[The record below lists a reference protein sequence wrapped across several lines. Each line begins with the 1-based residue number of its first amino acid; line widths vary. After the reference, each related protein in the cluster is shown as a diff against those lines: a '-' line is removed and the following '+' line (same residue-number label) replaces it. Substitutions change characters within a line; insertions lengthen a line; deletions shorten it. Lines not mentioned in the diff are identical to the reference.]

1 MEKQLKFYQ
10 TVPGVALATLLVL
23 SIPLIAMQFTN
34 EVNWSLADFIL
45 MGALLFSAGASY
57 ILITRYANNFVYRL
71 AMAAAIG
78 STLLMIWA
86 NLAVG
91 LIGSGPHAGNLF
103 YGGVVV
109 LIVAGAIL
117 SNLKAKGMQYAM
129 FTAAG
134 SLVLLASIALLS
146 KMQEYPGSSVQEI
159 IGVNAFFAT
168 LYLLTGLLFR
178 NVMLNDSEKKAAD

>member
-10 TVPGVALATLLVL
+10 TIPGVGLTTLLLL

-34 EVNWSLADFIL
+34 EVNWSVTDFMI
-45 MGALLFSAGASY
+45 MGALLFSAGVSY
-57 ILITRYANNFVYRL
+57 VLITRYASNFVYRL

-78 STLLMIWA
+78 TTLLMIWA

-91 LIGSGPHAGNLF
+91 LIGSGPHAGNLL
-103 YGGVVV
+103 YGGVVA

-134 SLVLLASIALLS
+134 SLVLLASIALLTE
-146 KMQEYPGSSVQEI
+146 MQEYPGSSVQEI

-168 LYLLTGLLFR
+168 LYLITALLFR
-178 NVMLNDSEKKAAD
+178 NAMLNDSGRKAAD